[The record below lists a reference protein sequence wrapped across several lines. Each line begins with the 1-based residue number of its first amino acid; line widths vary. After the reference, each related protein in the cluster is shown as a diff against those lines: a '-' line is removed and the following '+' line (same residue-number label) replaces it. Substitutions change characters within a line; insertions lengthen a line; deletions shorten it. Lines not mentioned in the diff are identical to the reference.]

1 MKNLILTLFFLA
13 SIHLSAQTDGIS
25 YQAVIIGPDNQELP
39 GVDAEGNILPNATVS
54 IRFTIIDSNN
64 GMEYQEVQT
73 TNTDQYGR
81 INLTI
86 GSINPDEF
94 TKINWDGTSKDLKV
108 EIDFS
113 GGSSFVDMS
122 REKLT
127 FLPYGFHRDIKATG
141 KLVVDDV
148 TDLNSELTVGGPTRL
163 NSTLDVNN
171 NNATNLTGELNVDGS
186 TGLNSTLDVQGV
198 TDLNDELNVNNNATS
213 NFSGDLNVAAE
224 GTAKFDGDAVFNGES
239 KFKDLSV
246 DGPANLNGKVNIN
259 TNVDAE
265 GGQNN
270 IGAYPLLIQG
280 SSQGVAIKVNGS
292 RSKDNNYISF
302 WDEDS
307 GEMWGRIQGESSED
321 LLSNPNYVRQVA
333 RNGVSLAVSAGNL
346 TLAVANVF
354 QKGLKTV
361 AASTSAT
368 GCVGFGACVTV
379 PIPSLIVEGG
389 TDLVTKIAG
398 AVLRG
403 VNLGLVIEEN
413 ANFIVTSNNN
423 VGVTYSSGA
432 GDYAEWLPKQNP
444 SDVFTP
450 GELVGVNNGFVTKNL
465 WGAEKVMIVSTR
477 PIVLGNMPQ
486 KGNEKDNVK
495 IAFMGQVPARVIGS
509 VNPGDYILPS
519 EIGSGFAKAVNS
531 KDMTT
536 RDYKKIAGVAWL
548 VINKISNDV
557 SLVNVAVGIN
567 TNDLSEIVYK
577 QEEELKALRSEYR
590 ELKNEVAASNKAL
603 INLVPGFAKAIE
615 VNEPNMSESESDE
628 EYQNQKQ
635 SDYNLVRSH
644 EDDILYFDLSKEHIE
659 TSIQIARENYKQQL
673 DDNEQIDKM
682 VFGNTNN
689 FKSIRD
695 VQNTA
700 LIPIEEHPFWQR
712 MDSDPEYREE
722 ITQFMQSTI
731 EKAMHTHQKH
741 EQKFTDIKVRN

>member
-54 IRFTIIDSNN
+54 IRFTIIDANN

-86 GSINPDEF
+86 GSVNPDEF
-94 TKINWDGTSKDLKV
+94 TKINWDGTNKDLKV

-113 GGSSFVDMS
+113 GGGSGFVDMS

-127 FLPYGFHRDIKATG
+127 YLPYGFHRDIKATG

-171 NNATNLTGELNVDGS
+171 NNATNLTGELNVEGATD
-186 TGLNSTLDVQGV
+186 LNSTLDVDGV
-198 TDLNDELNVNNNATS
+198 TDLNDGLNVNNNTPA
-213 NFSGDLNVAAE
+213 NFSGESSFGLKATFKGPTAFEEPSTFVAI
-224 GTAKFDGDAVFNGES
+224 D
-239 KFKDLSV
+239 V
-246 DGPANLNGKVNIN
+246 DGPSQLNGKVSIN
-259 TNVDAE
+259 ANVDGE

-270 IGAYPLLIQG
+270 IERYPLLVQG
-280 SSQGVAIKVNGS
+280 SNQGIAIKVNGS
-292 RSKDNNYISF
+292 RSKDNNYVSF

-432 GDYAEWLPKQNP
+432 GDYAEWLLKQNP

-486 KGNEKDNVK
+486 KGNEKDHVK

-519 EIGSGFAKAVNS
+519 EIGSGFAKAVNP

-536 RDYKKIAGVAWL
+536 RDYKKIAGVAWS

-590 ELKNEVAASNKAL
+590 ELKKEVAASNKAL

-615 VNEPNMSESESDE
+615 VNELNMSESESDE

-644 EDDILYFDLSKEHIE
+644 EDNILYFDLSREHIE

-741 EQKFTDIKVRN
+741 AQKFTDIKVRN